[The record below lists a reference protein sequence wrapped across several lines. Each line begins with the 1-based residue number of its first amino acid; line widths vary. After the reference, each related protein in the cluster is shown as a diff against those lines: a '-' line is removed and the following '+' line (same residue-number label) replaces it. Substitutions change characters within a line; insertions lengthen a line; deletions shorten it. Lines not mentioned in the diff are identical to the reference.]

1 MVMMYGG
8 VPIIDNVQNPII
20 GDSEGIHLVVP
31 RSSTK
36 ECIDFICK
44 DLQTAADYLPARW
57 ESENKNFG
65 RITSGAALA
74 LKGRVELLYA
84 SPLFNRADDVTRWET
99 AYQTNLAAVKNWKK
113 VILDWLM
120 KTIQER
126 MQQVGERYSPIIL
139 AQKVVEEL
147 FLRQY

>member
-1 MVMMYGG
+1 MMFGG
-8 VPIIDNVQNPII
+8 VPFFDNVQNPII

-74 LKGRVELLYA
+74 LKGRVELYMPVRFLIGRMM
-84 SPLFNRADDVTRWET
+84 LHDGKLHIK
-99 AYQTNLAAVKNWKK
+99 QT
-113 VILDWLM
+113 
-120 KTIQER
+120 
-126 MQQVGERYSPIIL
+126 
-139 AQKVVEEL
+139 
-147 FLRQY
+147 